1 MNDEIKVAGTH
12 ADCPGQT
19 GQDTHGTPASWKH
32 SVPGHPVPF
41 PALAPTLRCSH
52 HTSRDVSPLAW
63 SLQWL
68 GLSSLVAPPLA
79 WLAPPRARFLLW
91 CGPFLRSYSQPER
104 VVPRGS
110 VSGLWSSGS
119 APSYRVSFFGRLTA
133 SQAQSCST
141 TLLSPQLPGLHLVSL
156 CLELS
161 RHPEQMHHGSHAS
174 PALSWPSD
182 PHRLRLVRPHPLRS
196 VGMTSWVQP
205 PAGGPCR
212 RWWSIVTWRLPSP
225 RAPASGHSD
234 FLEPVSSGSRTRVH
248 SPLIAGRPGGPVSV

>member
-110 VSGLWSSGS
+110 ASGLWSSGS
-119 APSYRVSFFGRLTA
+119 ITQFVSTR
-133 SQAQSCST
+133 
-141 TLLSPQLPGLHLVSL
+141 
-156 CLELS
+156 
-161 RHPEQMHHGSHAS
+161 
-174 PALSWPSD
+174 
-182 PHRLRLVRPHPLRS
+182 
-196 VGMTSWVQP
+196 
-205 PAGGPCR
+205 
-212 RWWSIVTWRLPSP
+212 TWNV
-225 RAPASGHSD
+225 
-234 FLEPVSSGSRTRVH
+234 F
-248 SPLIAGRPGGPVSV
+248 SPLCKRITISLYYTDWEGWDSITGV